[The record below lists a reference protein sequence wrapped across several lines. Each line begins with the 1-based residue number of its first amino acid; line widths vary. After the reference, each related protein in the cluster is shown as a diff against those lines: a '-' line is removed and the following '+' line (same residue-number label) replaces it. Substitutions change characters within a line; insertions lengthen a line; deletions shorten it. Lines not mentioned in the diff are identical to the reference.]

1 VFYIYIQIRIPR
13 LIILSIGTHSF
24 KTGTARTLGLI
35 APQAAIGRVMVGFV
49 GNPSLCPAFRVRRG
63 SGREYGSMTSRARR
77 ATRPTPSE
85 FRCHVGMAPTSA
97 AGERA
102 GASLAARFA
111 LRSPAAAVHLGNT
124 LGVGRVANGTDGHDR
139 GAQGTTESSGRRAR
153 PYDQPLPSA
162 QLHPAVPASAGRAT
176 VGGRAQAAPT

>member
-1 VFYIYIQIRIPR
+1 M
-13 LIILSIGTHSF
+13 HSF
-24 KTGTARTLGLI
+24 KKGTARTLGLI
-35 APQAAIGRVMVGFV
+35 APQAAIGQTVVGFV

-63 SGREYGSMTSRARR
+63 SGREYGLTASRARR

-111 LRSPAAAVHLGNT
+111 LRSPATRGRTWEHARSRPGTPTGPTVAAG
-124 LGVGRVANGTDGHDR
+124 
-139 GAQGTTESSGRRAR
+139 ERRAR
-153 PYDQPLPSA
+153 RKAAADAREPMTSNTQRAMVSNLCR
-162 QLHPAVPASAGRAT
+162 HPAARPWAIER
-176 VGGRAQAAPT
+176 